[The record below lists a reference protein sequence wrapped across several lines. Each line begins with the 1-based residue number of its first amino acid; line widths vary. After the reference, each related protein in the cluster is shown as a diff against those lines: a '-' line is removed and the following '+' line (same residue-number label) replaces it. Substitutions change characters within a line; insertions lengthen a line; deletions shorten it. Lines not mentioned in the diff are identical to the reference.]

1 MRRSVTYF
9 GLLCMD
15 RRTPLNCDRPDVFG
29 GLQSPCSWDFWRDG
43 SISHAWPGSHTWRG
57 RSQWSHAERSLKAG
71 TTRKAGTLLNTI
83 TAKLKKFLAFAFIAA
98 SACTY
103 TAFNASSAGATDA
116 KSSMSDIRTYKLAPG
131 DRITVTVFGQPDLSG
146 DFLIDGAGNIQMPL
160 IGAVAV
166 GQNTM
171 DACQQR
177 LAERLGDGL
186 LNNPRVSVRVSEFRP
201 IHVLGDVRVPGSYPF
216 RFGLSALGA
225 IALAGGV
232 GLSDVR
238 QSVVMAELLAGEER
252 VKVLDAMRLGLT
264 VRLARVEAERLG
276 KKTFEVRETGA
287 AWRGGV
293 AGLQPIGDGVG
304 GMDEIDT
311 VMQEEHDQ
319 LATEVRGHEETI
331 TLLKRQKPKV
341 QMEIAATKEQIA
353 SETQQLQLS
362 QARLKEY
369 SQLAKRGLVRAM
381 TEIEAQRQVAQ
392 DEAKISRLKA
402 ELARLDLGL
411 GDLDIRIQEA
421 ENSRRLR
428 MANELRDAR
437 TRLREIEASL
447 PPARELLEV
456 RRQQAGLVAATG
468 PLGQSYRIL
477 LTRGQGRSPM
487 VIDERVTLE
496 PGDIL
501 EVRRLRQDGR
511 GSTTTANC
519 DQGGSPACADG
530 RAASLTPPS
539 N

>member
-1 MRRSVTYF
+1 LV
-9 GLLCMD
+9 
-15 RRTPLNCDRPDVFG
+15 NIV
-29 GLQSPCSWDFWRDG
+29 
-43 SISHAWPGSHTWRG
+43 IV
-57 RSQWSHAERSLKAG
+57 
-71 TTRKAGTLLNTI
+71 
-83 TAKLKKFLAFAFIAA
+83 KLVKLLAFALIAA
-98 SACTY
+98 AACVS
-103 TAFNASSAGATDA
+103 TAFIASSAGATA
-116 KSSMSDIRTYKLAPG
+116 TQGSMGDMRAYKLAPG

-146 DFLIDGAGNIQMPL
+146 DFVIDGAGNIQMPL

-166 GQNTM
+166 GQTTM

-177 LAERLGDGL
+177 LTERLADGL
-186 LNNPRVSVRVSEFRP
+186 LNNPRVSIRVTEFRP

-232 GLSDVR
+232 GLSDAR

-252 VKVLDAMRLGLT
+252 VKVLDAMRLSLT
-264 VRLARVEAERLG
+264 VRLARMEAERLG
-276 KKTFEVRETGA
+276 KNTFEVRDTGKA
-287 AWRGGV
+287 AWRRDV
-293 AGLQPIGDGVG
+293 ASLQPIGDGVG
-304 GMDEIDT
+304 VDDIDA
-311 VMQEEHDQ
+311 VMREEHDQ
-319 LATEVRGHEETI
+319 LATDVKGHEETI
-331 TLLKRQKPKV
+331 ALLRRQKPKV

-353 SETQQLQLS
+353 SEMHQLQLS

-392 DEAKISRLKA
+392 DEGKISRLKA

-428 MANELRDAR
+428 MATELRDAR

-477 LTRGQGRSPM
+477 LTRGQGGSPM
-487 VIDERVTLE
+487 VIDDGTPLE
-496 PGDIL
+496 PGDLL
-501 EVRRLRQDGR
+501 EVRRLRPDGG
-511 GSTTTANC
+511 GSTTTATC
-519 DQGGSPACADG
+519 GQGGGPSCAAAR
-530 RAASLTPPS
+530 RAVSLTQSP